1 MVKRD
6 IDKLGG
12 VQRQVMNILWQKTEG
27 TVTEV
32 RDALRRDDPP
42 AYTTVLSVLQQLEK
56 SGWVKHR
63 AVGRRYVYRPK
74 RSLDDER
81 SRSLKSFVGRVFG
94 GDRLLLFQQ
103 LLGDER
109 IDDAE
114 VKALREM
121 IRKAQRDDD

>member
-63 AVGRRYVYRPK
+63 TVGRRYVYRPM

-103 LLGDER
+103 LLGDAR